1 MEGTINWMDGV
12 LSCTDS
18 ERPKVVRCRCLHLLL
33 PSAGD
38 HNINTKMCKH
48 TNKKHQSWDIAGR
61 KSEDRCT
68 ASGLTGVKVNI
79 LNDKTINVMK

>member
-18 ERPKVVRCRCLHLLL
+18 ERPKVVRRCCLLLLLL

-48 TNKKHQSWDIAGR
+48 TNKKHQSWDKVGR
-61 KSEDRCT
+61 KS
-68 ASGLTGVKVNI
+68 
-79 LNDKTINVMK
+79 